1 MHIEETGIVKVAD
14 GYVTFFQHFKY
25 LGTWVHYSLRYD
37 YDITKRV
44 AAAST
49 AMGALRKF
57 WYDHHVNMYSKY
69 MVF

>member
-25 LGTWVHYSLRYD
+25 LGTWVHYSLRDD

-44 AAAST
+44 AEANTS
-49 AMGALRKF
+49 MGALGEF
-57 WYDHHVNMYSKY
+57 
-69 MVF
+69 